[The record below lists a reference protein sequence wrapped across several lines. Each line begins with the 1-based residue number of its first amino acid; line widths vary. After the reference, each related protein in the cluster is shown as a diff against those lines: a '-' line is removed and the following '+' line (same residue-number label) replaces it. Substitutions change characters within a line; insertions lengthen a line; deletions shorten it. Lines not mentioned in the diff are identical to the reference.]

1 MKVILLERVEGW
13 GGLGDVVNVKDGYA
27 RNFLLPRQKA
37 LRATEANLKVFEGQ
51 RSDIEARNA
60 KARQAAEKSGEKLD
74 GTSYIL
80 IRQAGE
86 SGQLYGSVSGRDV
99 ADAVNAE
106 AASKIDRAMVVLD
119 KPIKTLGLHEVKV
132 RLHPEVTV
140 TVTLNIARS
149 ADEAERQAR
158 GENVISSQFEEERIA
173 DEQARPTSSRAARV
187 RTKAT
192 SPKPRSS
199 RPRPRRHAGRS
210 AGCAPFRFRYRFWA
224 ALRASQSRVAWHAA
238 IARWWPGRSRLR
250 AT

>member
-1 MKVILLERVEGW
+1 MKVILLERLEGW
-13 GGLGDVVNVKDGYA
+13 GALGDVVNVKDGYA

-37 LRATEANLKVFEGQ
+37 LRANAANLKVFEGQ
-51 RSDIEARNA
+51 RAEIEARNA
-60 KARQAAEKSGEKLD
+60 KAKEAAGKTGEKLD

-106 AASKIDRAMVVLD
+106 GGKIERAMVVLD

-140 TVTLNIARS
+140 SVNINIARS

-158 GENVISSQFEEERIA
+158 GENVITSQFEEDHLMASEAAA
-173 DEQARPTSSRAARV
+173 DLLEGG
-187 RTKAT
+187 
-192 SPKPRSS
+192 
-199 RPRPRRHAGRS
+199 AGTHDL
-210 AGCAPFRFRYRFWA
+210 G
-224 ALRASQSRVAWHAA
+224 VE
-238 IARWWPGRSRLR
+238 G
-250 AT
+250 